1 MQEYLPHL
9 CAAGGLLLGFL
20 PAFLFLKSKL
30 AGKDSQLARAEADF
44 ENSQHNLAE
53 RDERIGKHQQEAGKL
68 REELQETGSHLAQ
81 ARTENKNLQEKLD
94 QQAQAQKEQD
104 KILRERF
111 ENLAND
117 ILDAKTKKFT
127 DTNKENLKGILEPLD
142 KDLKEFRK
150 KVEDY
155 HGKDNVAR
163 ATLLERLKSM
173 QADQARLSED
183 AQNLTDALKG
193 NSKQQGD
200 WGEIMLA
207 RTLEVA
213 GLEEGRDFS
222 LQETFDRQRPDAVIK
237 LPDQRQIIVDAKV
250 SLTAYERYCT
260 LEEEQERST
269 ALKDHVASLRHHVD
283 QLAEKD
289 YPAIEGLTTPDFV
302 LLFVPVEPAFGAA
315 LRTDPGLYEY
325 AFRKRVVLVTSTT
338 LMATL
343 RTVENVWRIE
353 KQNLNAEEIAK
364 KAGDLYDKFVG
375 FIGNLESVGKA
386 LGKADEAYH
395 DAVKK
400 LHTGHGNLLNRTEAL
415 RKLGI
420 KAKKELPA
428 SYQEKLENSAEDSSE
443 PEETRPQPEQED
455 PPVAA
460 ESP

>member
-1 MQEYLPHL
+1 MPEYLPYL
-9 CAAGGLLLGFL
+9 CAVGGLLLGVLPSFFL
-20 PAFLFLKSKL
+20 LKTKL
-30 AGKDSQLARAEADF
+30 AAKDSIIVRADADL
-44 ENSQHNLAE
+44 ENSRKNVSE
-53 RDERIGKHQQEAGKL
+53 
-68 REELQETGSHLAQ
+68 REERLDKQEREIEGLRTQLQTSSNQLTQ
-81 ARTENKNLQEKLD
+81 ARTENKNLEDKIAEQSEAQQE
-94 QQAQAQKEQD
+94 QE

-155 HGKDNVAR
+155 HGKDNEAR

-173 QADQARLSED
+173 QTDQARLSED

-222 LQETFDRQRPDAVIK
+222 LQETFDRQRPDAIIK
-237 LPDQRQIIVDAKV
+237 LPDNRQIIVDAKV
-250 SLTAYERYCT
+250 SLTAYERYCA
-260 LEEEQERST
+260 QEDDDERNSS
-269 ALKDHVASLRHHVD
+269 LKEHVMSLRNHVD

-289 YPAIEGLTTPDFV
+289 YPAIEGLNTPDFV
-302 LLFVPVEPAFGAA
+302 LLFVPIEPAFGAA
-315 LRTDPGLYEY
+315 LKADPGLYEY
-325 AFRKRVVLVTSTT
+325 AFRRRIVLVTSTT

-343 RTVENVWRIE
+343 RAVENVWRIE
-353 KQNLNAEEIAK
+353 KQNLNAEQIAK

-375 FIGNLESVGKA
+375 FINDLESVGKA
-386 LGKADEAYH
+386 IEKADNSYQK
-395 DAVKK
+395 AVNK

-415 RKLGI
+415 KKLGI
-420 KAKKELPA
+420 KAKKELPL
-428 SYQEKLENSAEDSSE
+428 SYQEKIEESTDALEEIMT
-443 PEETRPQPEQED
+443 PEEEED
-455 PPVAA
+455 PAA
-460 ESP
+460 

>member
-1 MQEYLPHL
+1 MPEYLPYL
-9 CAAGGLLLGFL
+9 CAVGGLLLGVLPSFFL
-20 PAFLFLKSKL
+20 LKTKL
-30 AGKDSQLARAEADF
+30 AAKDSIIVRADADL
-44 ENSQHNLAE
+44 ENSRKNVSE
-53 RDERIGKHQQEAGKL
+53 
-68 REELQETGSHLAQ
+68 REERLDKQEREIEGLRTQLQTSSNQLTQ
-81 ARTENKNLQEKLD
+81 ARTENKNLEDKIAEQSEAQQE
-94 QQAQAQKEQD
+94 QE

-150 KVEDY
+150 KVGDY
-155 HGKDNVAR
+155 HGKDNEAR

-173 QADQARLSED
+173 QTDQARLSED

-222 LQETFDRQRPDAVIK
+222 LQETFDRQRPDAIIK
-237 LPDQRQIIVDAKV
+237 LPDNRQIIVDAKV
-250 SLTAYERYCT
+250 SLTAYERYCA
-260 LEEEQERST
+260 QEDDDERNSS
-269 ALKDHVASLRHHVD
+269 LKEHVMSLRNHVD

-289 YPAIEGLTTPDFV
+289 YPAIEGLNTPDFV
-302 LLFVPVEPAFGAA
+302 LLFVPIEPAFGAA
-315 LRTDPGLYEY
+315 LKADPGLYEY
-325 AFRKRVVLVTSTT
+325 AFRRRIVLVTSTT

-343 RTVENVWRIE
+343 RAVENVWRIE
-353 KQNLNAEEIAK
+353 KQNLNAEQIAK

-375 FIGNLESVGKA
+375 FINDLESVGKA
-386 LGKADEAYH
+386 IEKADNSYQK
-395 DAVKK
+395 AVNK

-415 RKLGI
+415 KKLGI
-420 KAKKELPA
+420 KAKKELPL
-428 SYQEKLENSAEDSSE
+428 SYQEKIEEPTDSLEEIMA
-443 PEETRPQPEQED
+443 PEEEED
-455 PPVAA
+455 PAA
-460 ESP
+460 

>member
-1 MQEYLPHL
+1 MPEYLPYL
-9 CAAGGLLLGFL
+9 CAVGGLLLGVLPSFFL
-20 PAFLFLKSKL
+20 LKTKL
-30 AGKDSQLARAEADF
+30 AAKDSIIVRADADL
-44 ENSQHNLAE
+44 ENSRKNVSE
-53 RDERIGKHQQEAGKL
+53 
-68 REELQETGSHLAQ
+68 REERLDKQEREIEELRTQLQTSSNQLTQ
-81 ARTENKNLQEKLD
+81 ARTENKNLEDKIAEQSEAQQE
-94 QQAQAQKEQD
+94 QE

-155 HGKDNVAR
+155 HGKDNEAR

-173 QADQARLSED
+173 QTDQARLSED

-222 LQETFDRQRPDAVIK
+222 LQETFDRQRPDAIIK
-237 LPDQRQIIVDAKV
+237 LPDNRQIIVDAKV
-250 SLTAYERYCT
+250 SLTAYERYCAK
-260 LEEEQERST
+260 EDDDERNSS
-269 ALKDHVASLRHHVD
+269 LKEHVMSLRNHVD

-289 YPAIEGLTTPDFV
+289 YPAIEGLNTPDFV
-302 LLFVPVEPAFGAA
+302 LLFVPIEPAFGAA
-315 LRTDPGLYEY
+315 LKADPGLYEY
-325 AFRKRVVLVTSTT
+325 AFRRRIVLVTSTT

-343 RTVENVWRIE
+343 RAVENVWRIE
-353 KQNLNAEEIAK
+353 KQNLNAEQIAK

-375 FIGNLESVGKA
+375 FINDLESVGKA
-386 LGKADEAYH
+386 IEKADNSYQK
-395 DAVKK
+395 AVNK

-415 RKLGI
+415 KKLGI
-420 KAKKELPA
+420 KAKKELPL
-428 SYQEKLENSAEDSSE
+428 SYQEKIEESTDALEEIMA
-443 PEETRPQPEQED
+443 PEEEED
-455 PPVAA
+455 PAA
-460 ESP
+460 

>member
-1 MQEYLPHL
+1 MPDYLPYL
-9 CAAGGLLLGFL
+9 CAVGGLLLGAL
-20 PAFLFLKSKL
+20 PSLFLLKTKL
-30 AGKDSQLARAEADF
+30 AAKDSIIVRADADL
-44 ENSQHNLAE
+44 ENSRKNVSE
-53 RDERIGKHQQEAGKL
+53 
-68 REELQETGSHLAQ
+68 REERLDKQEREIEELRTQLQTSSNQLIQ
-81 ARTENKNLQEKLD
+81 ARTENKNLEDKIAEQSEAQQE
-94 QQAQAQKEQD
+94 QE

-155 HGKDNVAR
+155 HGKDNEAR

-173 QADQARLSED
+173 QTDQARLSED

-222 LQETFDRQRPDAVIK
+222 LQETFDRQRPDAIIK
-237 LPDQRQIIVDAKV
+237 LPDNRQIIVDAKV
-250 SLTAYERYCT
+250 SLTAYERYCA
-260 LEEEQERST
+260 QEDDDERNSS
-269 ALKDHVASLRHHVD
+269 LKEHVMSLRNHVD

-289 YPAIEGLTTPDFV
+289 YPAIEGLNTPDFV
-302 LLFVPVEPAFGAA
+302 LLFVPIEPAFGAA
-315 LRTDPGLYEY
+315 LKADPGLYEY
-325 AFRKRVVLVTSTT
+325 AFRRRIVLVTSTT

-343 RTVENVWRIE
+343 RAVENVWRIE
-353 KQNLNAEEIAK
+353 KQNLNAEQIAK

-375 FIGNLESVGKA
+375 FINDLESVGKA
-386 LGKADEAYH
+386 IEKADNSYQK
-395 DAVKK
+395 AVNK

-415 RKLGI
+415 KKLGI
-420 KAKKELPA
+420 KAKKELPL
-428 SYQEKLENSAEDSSE
+428 SYQEKIEESTDALEEIMA
-443 PEETRPQPEQED
+443 PEEEED
-455 PPVAA
+455 PAA
-460 ESP
+460 

>member
-1 MQEYLPHL
+1 MPEYLPYL
-9 CAAGGLLLGFL
+9 CAVGGLLLGVLPSFFL
-20 PAFLFLKSKL
+20 LKTKL
-30 AGKDSQLARAEADF
+30 AAKDSIIVRADADL
-44 ENSQHNLAE
+44 ENSRKNVSE
-53 RDERIGKHQQEAGKL
+53 
-68 REELQETGSHLAQ
+68 REERLDKQEREIEGLRTQLQTSSNQLTK
-81 ARTENKNLQEKLD
+81 ARTENKNLEDKIAEQSEAQQE
-94 QQAQAQKEQD
+94 QE

-155 HGKDNVAR
+155 HGKDNEAR

-173 QADQARLSED
+173 QTDQARLSED

-222 LQETFDRQRPDAVIK
+222 LQETFDRQRPDAIIK
-237 LPDQRQIIVDAKV
+237 LPDNRQIIVDAKV
-250 SLTAYERYCT
+250 SLTAYERYCA
-260 LEEEQERST
+260 QEDDDERNSS
-269 ALKDHVASLRHHVD
+269 LKEHVMSLRNHVD

-289 YPAIEGLTTPDFV
+289 YPAIEGLNTPDFV
-302 LLFVPVEPAFGAA
+302 LLFVPIEPAFGAA
-315 LRTDPGLYEY
+315 LKADPGLYEY
-325 AFRKRVVLVTSTT
+325 AFRRRIVLVTSTT

-343 RTVENVWRIE
+343 RAVENVWRIE
-353 KQNLNAEEIAK
+353 KQNLNAEQIAK

-375 FIGNLESVGKA
+375 FINDLESVGKA
-386 LGKADEAYH
+386 IEKADNSYQK
-395 DAVKK
+395 AVNK

-415 RKLGI
+415 KKLGI
-420 KAKKELPA
+420 KAKKELPL
-428 SYQEKLENSAEDSSE
+428 SYQEKIEESTDALEEIMA
-443 PEETRPQPEQED
+443 PEEEED
-455 PPVAA
+455 PAA
-460 ESP
+460 

>member
-1 MQEYLPHL
+1 MPESLPYL
-9 CAAGGLLLGFL
+9 CALGGLLLGALPSFFL
-20 PAFLFLKSKL
+20 LKTKL
-30 AGKDSQLARAEADF
+30 AAKDSIIVRADADL
-44 ENSQHNLAE
+44 ENSRKNVSE
-53 RDERIGKHQQEAGKL
+53 
-68 REELQETGSHLAQ
+68 REERLDKQEREIEGLRTQLQTSSNQLTK
-81 ARTENKNLQEKLD
+81 ARTENKNLEDKIAEQSEAQQE
-94 QQAQAQKEQD
+94 QE

-142 KDLKEFRK
+142 KDLKEFKK

-155 HGKDNVAR
+155 HGKDNEAR

-173 QADQARLSED
+173 QTDQARLSED

-222 LQETFDRQRPDAVIK
+222 LQETFDRQRPDAIIK
-237 LPDQRQIIVDAKV
+237 LPDNRQIIVDAKV
-250 SLTAYERYCT
+250 SLTAYERYCA
-260 LEEEQERST
+260 QEDDDERNSS
-269 ALKDHVASLRHHVD
+269 LKEHVMSLRNHVD

-289 YPAIEGLTTPDFV
+289 YPAIEGLNTPDFV
-302 LLFVPVEPAFGAA
+302 LLFVPIEPAFGAA
-315 LRTDPGLYEY
+315 LKADPGLYEY
-325 AFRKRVVLVTSTT
+325 AFRRRIVLVTSTT

-343 RTVENVWRIE
+343 RAVENVWRIE
-353 KQNLNAEEIAK
+353 KQNLNAEQIAK

-375 FIGNLESVGKA
+375 FINDLESVGKA
-386 LGKADEAYH
+386 IEKADNSYQK
-395 DAVKK
+395 AVNK

-415 RKLGI
+415 KKLGI
-420 KAKKELPA
+420 KAKKELPL
-428 SYQEKLENSAEDSSE
+428 SYQEKIEESTDSLEEIMA
-443 PEETRPQPEQED
+443 PEEEED
-455 PPVAA
+455 PAA
-460 ESP
+460 

>member
-1 MQEYLPHL
+1 MPEYLPYL
-9 CAAGGLLLGFL
+9 CAVGGLLLGVL
-20 PAFLFLKSKL
+20 PSLFLLKTKL
-30 AGKDSQLARAEADF
+30 AAKDSIIVRADADL
-44 ENSQHNLAE
+44 ENSRKNVSE
-53 RDERIGKHQQEAGKL
+53 
-68 REELQETGSHLAQ
+68 REERLDKQEREIEGLRTQLQTSSNQLTQ
-81 ARTENKNLQEKLD
+81 ARTENKNLEDKIAEQSEAQQE
-94 QQAQAQKEQD
+94 QE

-155 HGKDNVAR
+155 HGKDNEAR

-173 QADQARLSED
+173 QTDQARLSED

-222 LQETFDRQRPDAVIK
+222 LQETFDRQRPDAIIK
-237 LPDQRQIIVDAKV
+237 LPDNRQIIVDAKV
-250 SLTAYERYCT
+250 SLTAYERYCA
-260 LEEEQERST
+260 QEDDDERNSS
-269 ALKDHVASLRHHVD
+269 LKEHVMSLRNHVD

-289 YPAIEGLTTPDFV
+289 YPAIEGLNTPDFV
-302 LLFVPVEPAFGAA
+302 LLFVPIEPAFGAA
-315 LRTDPGLYEY
+315 LKADPGLYEY
-325 AFRKRVVLVTSTT
+325 AFRRRIVLVTSTT

-343 RTVENVWRIE
+343 RAVENVWRIE
-353 KQNLNAEEIAK
+353 KQNLNAEQIAK

-375 FIGNLESVGKA
+375 FINDLESVGKA
-386 LGKADEAYH
+386 IEKADNSYQK
-395 DAVKK
+395 AVNK

-415 RKLGI
+415 KKLGI
-420 KAKKELPA
+420 KAKKELPL
-428 SYQEKLENSAEDSSE
+428 SYQEKIEESTDALEEIMA
-443 PEETRPQPEQED
+443 PEEEED
-455 PPVAA
+455 PAA
-460 ESP
+460 

>member
-1 MQEYLPHL
+1 MPDYLPYL
-9 CAAGGLLLGFL
+9 CAVGGLLLGAL
-20 PAFLFLKSKL
+20 PSLFLLKTKL
-30 AGKDSQLARAEADF
+30 AAKDSIIVRADADL
-44 ENSQHNLAE
+44 ENSRKNVSE
-53 RDERIGKHQQEAGKL
+53 
-68 REELQETGSHLAQ
+68 REERLDKQEREIEGLRTQLQTSSNQLIQ
-81 ARTENKNLQEKLD
+81 ARTENKNLEDKIAEQSEAQQE
-94 QQAQAQKEQD
+94 QE

-155 HGKDNVAR
+155 HGKDNEAR

-173 QADQARLSED
+173 QTDQARLSED

-222 LQETFDRQRPDAVIK
+222 LQETFDRQRPDAIIK
-237 LPDQRQIIVDAKV
+237 LPDNRQIIVDAKV
-250 SLTAYERYCT
+250 SLTAYERYCA
-260 LEEEQERST
+260 QEDDDERNSS
-269 ALKDHVASLRHHVD
+269 LKEHVMSLRNHVD

-289 YPAIEGLTTPDFV
+289 YPAIEGLNTPDFV
-302 LLFVPVEPAFGAA
+302 LLFVPIEPAFGAA
-315 LRTDPGLYEY
+315 LKADPGLYEY
-325 AFRKRVVLVTSTT
+325 AFRRRIVLVTSTT

-343 RTVENVWRIE
+343 RAVENVWRIE
-353 KQNLNAEEIAK
+353 KQNLNAEQIAK

-375 FIGNLESVGKA
+375 FINDLESVGKA
-386 LGKADEAYH
+386 IEKADNSYQK
-395 DAVKK
+395 AVNK

-415 RKLGI
+415 KKLGI
-420 KAKKELPA
+420 KAKKELPL
-428 SYQEKLENSAEDSSE
+428 SYQEKIEESTDALEEIMA
-443 PEETRPQPEQED
+443 PEEEED
-455 PPVAA
+455 PAA
-460 ESP
+460 